1 MGCLFIYLSSH
12 FSSYDQFSLR
22 FIAASAH
29 SHISKVNKAFDYD
42 SEKSIQNVTRD
53 KDVRPEDESGSGSD
67 SNSESGLNYDKIL
80 EEIGQF
86 GR

>member
-1 MGCLFIYLSSH
+1 M
-12 FSSYDQFSLR
+12 
-22 FIAASAH
+22 
-29 SHISKVNKAFDYD
+29 SKVNKAYDYD

-53 KDVRPEDESGSGSD
+53 IDARQEDDSGSD
-67 SNSESGLNYDKIL
+67 SNSDSGLNYDKIL

>member
-1 MGCLFIYLSSH
+1 MEM
-12 FSSYDQFSLR
+12 
-22 FIAASAH
+22 
-29 SHISKVNKAFDYD
+29 SKVNKAFDYD

-53 KDVRPEDESGSGSD
+53 IDVRPKDDSGSV
-67 SNSESGLNYDKIL
+67 SNSNSDSGLNYDKIL

>member
-1 MGCLFIYLSSH
+1 MEM
-12 FSSYDQFSLR
+12 
-22 FIAASAH
+22 
-29 SHISKVNKAFDYD
+29 SKVNKAFDYD

-53 KDVRPEDESGSGSD
+53 IDARQEDGSGSD
-67 SNSESGLNYDKIL
+67 SDPGLNYDKIL

>member
-1 MGCLFIYLSSH
+1 M
-12 FSSYDQFSLR
+12 
-22 FIAASAH
+22 
-29 SHISKVNKAFDYD
+29 NKAFDYD

-53 KDVRPEDESGSGSD
+53 KDVRPEDESGSDLNSD
-67 SNSESGLNYDKIL
+67 SGLNYDKIL

>member
-1 MGCLFIYLSSH
+1 MEM
-12 FSSYDQFSLR
+12 
-22 FIAASAH
+22 
-29 SHISKVNKAFDYD
+29 SKVNKAFDYG

-53 KDVRPEDESGSGSD
+53 IDVKQEDESRSD
-67 SNSESGLNYDKIL
+67 SGLNYDKIL

>member
-1 MGCLFIYLSSH
+1 MEM
-12 FSSYDQFSLR
+12 
-22 FIAASAH
+22 
-29 SHISKVNKAFDYD
+29 SKVNKAFDYD

-53 KDVRPEDESGSGSD
+53 IDARQEDESGPDSD
-67 SNSESGLNYDKIL
+67 SNSGLNYDKIL

>member
-1 MGCLFIYLSSH
+1 M
-12 FSSYDQFSLR
+12 
-22 FIAASAH
+22 
-29 SHISKVNKAFDYD
+29 SKVNKAFDYD

-53 KDVRPEDESGSGSD
+53 IDARQEDESCPDSD
-67 SNSESGLNYDKIL
+67 PGLNYDKIL

>member
-1 MGCLFIYLSSH
+1 M
-12 FSSYDQFSLR
+12 
-22 FIAASAH
+22 
-29 SHISKVNKAFDYD
+29 SKVNKAYDYD

-67 SNSESGLNYDKIL
+67 SNSDSGLNYDKIL

>member
-1 MGCLFIYLSSH
+1 MEM
-12 FSSYDQFSLR
+12 
-22 FIAASAH
+22 
-29 SHISKVNKAFDYD
+29 SKVNKAFDYD

-53 KDVRPEDESGSGSD
+53 IDVRPEGESRSD
-67 SNSESGLNYDKIL
+67 SGLNYDKIL

>member
-1 MGCLFIYLSSH
+1 M
-12 FSSYDQFSLR
+12 
-22 FIAASAH
+22 
-29 SHISKVNKAFDYD
+29 SKVNKAFDYD

-53 KDVRPEDESGSGSD
+53 IDARQEDESGPDSD
-67 SNSESGLNYDKIL
+67 PGLNYDKIL